1 MDGHRKCCKDTALY
15 IHMWEGG
22 GGGNTRNRKKKDGG
36 IRRVEKFEEGGW
48 KEDEGEQE
56 WAKEKR

>member
-1 MDGHRKCCKDTALY
+1 
-15 IHMWEGG
+15 MWEGG